1 MREISDLTRDIR
13 PSLED
18 LLIEAVYDIIELDKQ
33 QKYVNGELVEQE
45 NKTFYY
51 RVIYLFMQRSV
62 LYYTNDEVEMWSKKE
77 LLKEVSLPK
86 IERYEIDSQ

>member
-13 PSLED
+13 PSLKD
-18 LLIEAVYDIIELDKQ
+18 LLIEAIHDTVELDRQ

-51 RVIYLFMQRSV
+51 RVIYLFMQRSI

-77 LLKEVSLPK
+77 LLNEVSLP
-86 IERYEIDSQ
+86 EIKGYKLDSQ